1 MFPDNY
7 ASVPNNYF
15 AAPSTA
21 VSSNSRFTLLTTS
34 NKWCLIWCLSIS
46 SISNC
51 SNEHFQYCGYYSK
64 YRALGVKYITLLC
77 RSKACMSLNSIFK
90 SWDWNQV
97 FQIPSTS
104 KGAPNKM
111 TFGMLL
117 CVMAIEATVTHGF
130 WVPRVSKNVQE
141 GKENNEVLKTKQNK
155 KISKIKIKIN
165 CKFMAACSTQIAF
178 VKQCF
183 HL

>member
-21 VSSNSRFTLLTTS
+21 VSSNSHFTLVTTS
-34 NKWCLIWCLSIS
+34 NKWCLIWCLSVRFIL
-46 SISNC
+46 NC
-51 SNEHFQYCGYYSK
+51 SNEHFQYSGYYSK
-64 YRALGVKYITLLC
+64 FRALGVKYITLLC

-90 SWDWNQV
+90 SWEWNQV

-104 KGAPNKM
+104 TAAPNKIK
-111 TFGMLL
+111 FGMLL
-117 CVMAIEATVTHGF
+117 CVVAMEATVTHGF

-141 GKENNEVLKTKQNK
+141 GKENKEGLKTKRK
-155 KISKIKIKIN
+155 KTLKLK
-165 CKFMAACSTQIAF
+165 
-178 VKQCF
+178 
-183 HL
+183 